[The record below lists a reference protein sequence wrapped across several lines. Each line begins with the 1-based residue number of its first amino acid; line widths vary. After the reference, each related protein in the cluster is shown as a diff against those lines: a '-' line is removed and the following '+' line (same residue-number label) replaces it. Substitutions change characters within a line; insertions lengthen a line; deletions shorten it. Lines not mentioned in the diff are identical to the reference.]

1 MTSIPRAE
9 DAAIPAVA
17 TSSSALAAPVEAA
30 ALSSKATYLSL
41 LVFYLPLGFS
51 GLMMTLDLPVV
62 VGVLNR
68 FPNANTSV
76 AALSVAFSLALVYEA
91 SHISMIDLSTTLSG
105 DLRTFRMLR
114 RFYVVMAAVLL
125 AIASAIAFS
134 PLYDVIVRGVMNI
147 PPDVAEAARPAV
159 WAFLLWPVP
168 IGWRRLCQGALI
180 KHGHPKPVGAGG
192 IVRLAALLL
201 SLVFFGW
208 FGTSVVRIEPA
219 AIGVLSMLVSVTAE
233 SLAVQGW
240 TVRIM
245 RTMPETTPGKPAP
258 TWADIRRFFFP
269 LSATAIMSTLVQ
281 PVIRAGIASAA
292 ALWAV
297 SADKNGQAAAATLAV
312 ASYQTAWSLAFL
324 AFGPTLSMTQAS
336 IAWNGS
342 QDPVVRLKGPRVI
355 LWSGVALAG
364 MMALFGF
371 TPLSQLLFGT
381 LIEAP
386 PQTAQM
392 AAEVARWLVP
402 MPILHA
408 ASFMLRGKLIA
419 LHRPGAV
426 RRAQFIDLL
435 AVIIVI
441 QLAVNPSSPFAAMLH
456 GASAA
461 PLAAIAYNLMLC
473 VDIAI
478 LMLSLRG
485 RHKSIPP
492 A

>member
-9 DAAIPAVA
+9 EGGIAAAPTSAGAPAITAQAAIPAARV
-17 TSSSALAAPVEAA
+17 
-30 ALSSKATYLSL
+30 TYLSL
-41 LVFYLPLGFS
+41 LIFYLPLGFS

-91 SHISMIDLSTTLSG
+91 SHISMIDLSTTLSS
-105 DLRTFRMLR
+105 DLRTFRMLK

-125 AIASAIAFS
+125 LLASGIAFS
-134 PLYDVIVRGVMNI
+134 PLYDLIVRGVMNI

-159 WAFLLWPVP
+159 WAFLLWPIP

-192 IVRLAALLL
+192 IVRLGSLLVALL
-201 SLVFFGW
+201 FFGW
-208 FGTSVVRIEPA
+208 LGTSVVRIEPA
-219 AIGVLSMLVSVTAE
+219 AIGVLAMLVSVTAE
-233 SLAVQGW
+233 ALAVQGW
-240 TVRIM
+240 TTRIM
-245 RTMPETTPGKPAP
+245 RTMPEATPGKPPP

-269 LSATAIMSTLVQ
+269 LSGTAIMNTLVQ
-281 PVIRAGIASAA
+281 PTIRAGIASAA
-292 ALWAV
+292 VVWAV
-297 SADKNGQAAAATLAV
+297 SADRAGQGAAATLAV
-312 ASYQTAWSLAFL
+312 ASYQTAWSMAFL
-324 AFGPTLSMTQAS
+324 AYGPTLSMTQAS

-342 QDPVVRLKGPRVI
+342 PDPRVRLKGPRV
-355 LWSGVALAG
+355 LLGAGVGLTAV
-364 MMALFGF
+364 MALFGF

-392 AAEVARWLVP
+392 ASEVARWLVP
-402 MPILHA
+402 MPMLHTL
-408 ASFMLRGKLIA
+408 SFMLRGKLIA
-419 LHRPGAV
+419 LHRPGMV
-426 RRAQFIDLL
+426 RRAQLIDLL
-435 AVIIVI
+435 AIIGMV
-441 QLAVNPSSPFAAMLH
+441 QLVANPGSPLAPMLH

-461 PLAAIAYNLMLC
+461 PLAALAYDLMLC

-478 LMLSLRG
+478 LLVSLRG
-485 RHKSIPP
+485 EGRGRGN
-492 A
+492 